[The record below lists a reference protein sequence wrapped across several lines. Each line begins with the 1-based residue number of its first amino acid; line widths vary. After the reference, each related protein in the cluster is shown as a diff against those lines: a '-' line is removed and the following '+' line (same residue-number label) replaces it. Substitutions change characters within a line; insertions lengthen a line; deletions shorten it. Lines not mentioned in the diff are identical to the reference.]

1 MPFNVSKHIGHLLL
15 FSTNHLQLLWTI
27 SYNSFK
33 KVKYL
38 NEWEKAPIK
47 YEIEHPLFKPMIIP
61 DCTTAVLVSDCYC
74 NKLQLI

>member
-1 MPFNVSKHIGHLLL
+1 MFLSILVTYFCFLLIIYNC
-15 FSTNHLQLLWTI
+15 FELLAI
-27 SYNSFK
+27 ILSK

-47 YEIEHPLFKPMIIP
+47 YEIEHPLFKPMMIP

>member
-1 MPFNVSKHIGHLLL
+1 MPFNVSKHIGHLIL
-15 FSTNHLQLLWTI
+15 FSTNHLQLPWTI

-33 KVKYL
+33 KGKIL
-38 NEWEKAPIK
+38 KWMRKAPIK

-61 DCTTAVLVSDCYC
+61 DCTTAVLVSNCYC